1 MEVILMR
8 ARAARLVTTLL
19 LGALMAWWMRR
30 HFGIWPALVS
40 FTQPAFDPGFLAHG
54 TTPLLMLR

>member
-1 MEVILMR
+1 MR